1 MTQTNARDQ
10 NVSEHGAASDTQRMA
25 EILTADI
32 DIRIARDGTWYH
44 EGGAIRRKPLVK
56 LFAGILRRDDD
67 GAYVLV
73 TPVERRRIQVEDAP
87 FVAVEATV
95 SGEGSEQAIIF
106 RTNVDDEVAAGPDHP
121 IRVVVDPETGEPS
134 PYVMVREGLEA
145 LIARSVYYQLV
156 EAGRVV
162 DSDEGEVLG
171 IDSCGS
177 FYVLGALTDE
187 S

>member
-10 NVSEHGAASDTQRMA
+10 NSTDSGSASDSQRMA

-95 SGEGSEQAIIF
+95 SGEGSHQTVMF
-106 RTNVDDEVAAGPDHP
+106 RTNVDDEVVAGPDHP
-121 IRVVVDPETGEPS
+121 IRVVVDPETDEPS
-134 PYVMVREGLEA
+134 PYVLVRAGLEA
-145 LIARSVYYQLV
+145 LIARPVYYQLV

-162 DSDEGEVLG
+162 ESGEGEVLG
-171 IDSCGS
+171 IDSCGV
-177 FYVLGALTDE
+177 FFVLGALNDDP
-187 S
+187 